1 MLDLIWLPIGILIIF
16 IAVAVLWAWGKSV
29 APPERKTKGSL
40 ASYACGEEQPDI
52 HTQFRI
58 NWFYYAV
65 YFMIFDIIAFILV
78 MGSFQLGVYPS
89 VLSTIAYGVVS
100 LIAILMLVR
109 R

>member
-1 MLDLIWLPIGILIIF
+1 MLDFIWIPVGFLIAF
-16 IAVAVLWAWGKSV
+16 IATIVLWAWGKRV
-29 APPERKTKGSL
+29 APAPRKSKESVT
-40 ASYACGEEQPDI
+40 SYACGEDQPEI

-78 MGSFQLGVYPS
+78 LGAFTLGVFPA
-89 VLSTIAYGVVS
+89 VLATAAYGGVS
-100 LIAILMLVR
+100 LVAILILLR